1 MVDGHCTAHSSSPLQ
16 LTPFCFESV
25 RMIGVSCCIL
35 LRFCSSTCLHETLI
49 TVDFELE
56 EEEEYEAKQRN
67 FYLS

>member
-1 MVDGHCTAHSSSPLQ
+1 
-16 LTPFCFESV
+16 
-25 RMIGVSCCIL
+25 MIGVSCCIL